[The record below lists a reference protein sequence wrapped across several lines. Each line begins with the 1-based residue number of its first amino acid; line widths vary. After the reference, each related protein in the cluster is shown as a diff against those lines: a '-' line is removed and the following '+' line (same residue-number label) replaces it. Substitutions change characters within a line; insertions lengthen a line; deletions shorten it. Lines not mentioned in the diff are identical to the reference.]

1 MTNILSERQINKIRE
16 AGNFLIT
23 CHIALRDIIEP
34 GLKTQPLMI
43 L

>member
-16 AGNFLIT
+16 AGKIVT
-23 CHIALRDIIEP
+23 ACHIALRDIIEP